1 MSGQPE
7 TVVFLGLPRTG
18 KSTYL
23 GTLWQLAQDPAEPTI
38 VERDVTGD
46 RSYLQKLGDQVA
58 RGEEIGRT
66 EVSSVE
72 GMRLTL
78 GFEQGDVTV
87 DIPDLGGE
95 TLRLLVEDRVWH
107 PRLQDTITASN
118 AMLLFLHPEKLELPM
133 TIAMADDVLSGL
145 QFPQDQNVPESA
157 NGQNT
162 ESRAKLEL
170 PKYQPKSA
178 CTVAKYLD
186 ALENI
191 LTDQRK
197 RWPIRL
203 GIVISAWDTVDGSPT
218 PARWLKD
225 RVPALASFARANT
238 DMIKWSLYGVSAQGG
253 KLPDHR
259 DELLA
264 RGSGS
269 VRDRAYARN
278 ESGDVV
284 PVTEPL
290 RWTLWT

>member
-133 TIAMADDVLSGL
+133 THRDGRTMS
-145 QFPQDQNVPESA
+145 
-157 NGQNT
+157 
-162 ESRAKLEL
+162 SRASSFRRIRTFRNR
-170 PKYQPKSA
+170 P
-178 CTVAKYLD
+178 TAKTPRAAPSLNCRSISPSLH
-186 ALENI
+186 APLQNI
-191 LTDQRK
+191 LMPSKT
-197 RWPIRL
+197 
-203 GIVISAWDTVDGSPT
+203 S
-218 PARWLKD
+218 
-225 RVPALASFARANT
+225 
-238 DMIKWSLYGVSAQGG
+238 
-253 KLPDHR
+253 
-259 DELLA
+259 
-264 RGSGS
+264 
-269 VRDRAYARN
+269 
-278 ESGDVV
+278 
-284 PVTEPL
+284 
-290 RWTLWT
+290 

>member
-78 GFEQGDVTV
+78 GFEQGNVTV
-87 DIPDLGGE
+87 DVPDLGGE

-133 TIAMADDVLSGL
+133 TIAMAGRCPLGPPVSAGSERSRNRPTAKTPRAAPSLNCRSISPSLHAPL
-145 QFPQDQNVPESA
+145 Q
-157 NGQNT
+157 
-162 ESRAKLEL
+162 
-170 PKYQPKSA
+170 
-178 CTVAKYLD
+178 
-186 ALENI
+186 NI
-191 LTDQRK
+191 LMSSKT
-197 RWPIRL
+197 
-203 GIVISAWDTVDGSPT
+203 S
-218 PARWLKD
+218 
-225 RVPALASFARANT
+225 
-238 DMIKWSLYGVSAQGG
+238 
-253 KLPDHR
+253 
-259 DELLA
+259 
-264 RGSGS
+264 
-269 VRDRAYARN
+269 
-278 ESGDVV
+278 
-284 PVTEPL
+284 
-290 RWTLWT
+290 

>member
-1 MSGQPE
+1 MSGQPK
-7 TVVFLGLPRTG
+7 TVVLLGLPRTG

-23 GTLWQLAQDPAEPTI
+23 GALWQLAQDPAEPTI

-58 RGEEIGRT
+58 RGQEIGRT
-66 EVSSVE
+66 ETSSVE

-78 GFEQGDVTV
+78 GFEQGDIAVHV
-87 DIPDLGGE
+87 PDLGGE

-107 PRLQDTITASN
+107 SSLQDTIATSDAI
-118 AMLLFLHPEKLELPM
+118 LLFLHPEKLKLPM
-133 TIAMADDVLSGL
+133 TIAMADEVLSGL
-145 QFPQDQNVPESA
+145 QSLQGKDSPESA
-157 NGQNT
+157 NGQNA
-162 ESRAKLEL
+162 ERRAELEL
-170 PKYQPKSA
+170 PKFQAKSA

-191 LTDQRK
+191 LTDQRAQ
-197 RWPIRL
+197 WPIRL
-203 GIVISAWDTVDGSPT
+203 AIVISAWDTVDGSQT
-218 PARWLKD
+218 PASWLQVN
-225 RVPALASFARANT
+225 VPALASFAKANT

-253 KLPDHR
+253 KLPDRR

-264 RGSGS
+264 CGD

-278 ESGDVV
+278 ESGAAV

-290 RWTLWT
+290 RWSLWG